1 MEKANF
7 SPQAATQT
15 LKQGRLASYTGVLAN
30 ILKTSLF
37 VAACGENDAK

>member
-1 MEKANF
+1 MEIANF

-15 LKQGRLASYTGVLAN
+15 QKEGRVASYTGVLAN
-30 ILKTSLF
+30 IFKTSSF